1 MSNVDTRP
9 WTSQLLSVQNHYFSD
24 FGESAVG
31 QQDDLEGAKTQ
42 KYHVNRWASSGS
54 SHEVRG
60 QLVSKSRLRV
70 LNIKE
75 IMLWL

>member
-24 FGESAVG
+24 FGGSVVG

-42 KYHVNRWASSGS
+42 KYHVNYVGKPVGFIWELS
-54 SHEVRG
+54 
-60 QLVSKSRLRV
+60 
-70 LNIKE
+70 
-75 IMLWL
+75 